1 MPRKKAVT
9 TNAEPDHELI
19 NHIHGLGLGSVDEY
33 RNWCDQNGFSKK
45 LKKHWKDRCRERY
58 FVRQAIADNR
68 LKQKQS
74 EKRNINRTLIN
85 ICEGRLCESDV
96 TQPHLQ
102 RLCHFL
108 KYPGTQLKRRV
119 NSKTLLRLL
128 SHLHQCRAKFFDAS
142 PVITDLGDLPGNTF
156 IEALALI
163 SVHSHAWLRPLEAW
177 KPSSHSAQRQF
188 ASLLRYLF
196 VQYDMPAFFDSI
208 WFMHHSKETARQID
222 WFLFVGK
229 GQNIRNCELP
239 ILITKKMAHHFMH
252 APKDVSVNQALRWG
266 QVLGLGGDE
275 RLARA
280 IFGTRLVENFKNE
293 EFWVT
298 VISWFAAHPMLDQTH
313 VGPIIDYL
321 HAQRFVTDLGH
332 ETPLQPNL
340 TMKGRSPASLLRQVN
355 AWHRKLANDNTQQL
369 RQWHPSGIQEFEFL
383 EGSQKNN
390 TLKCWTIRELL
401 SSKSLLAEG
410 RQLKHCVASY
420 ATSCAQGY
428 CSIWT
433 MELESCEG
441 FKKLITIEV
450 SKGTNQIRQA
460 RGKANRLPNENEKSI
475 IRRWAATAGLGMA
488 SYI

>member
-1 MPRKKAVT
+1 MPRKNALT

-19 NHIHGLGLGSVDEY
+19 NHIRDLCLGSVDEY
-33 RNWCDQNGFSKK
+33 RDWCARNGFSRK
-45 LKKHWKDRCRERY
+45 LKKHWKYRCRER
-58 FVRQAIADNR
+58 FFFKQAAAENR

-74 EKRNINRTLIN
+74 EKRNSIQTLTN
-85 ICEGRLCESDV
+85 ICEGRLCEFDV
-96 TQPHLQ
+96 TQAHLQ

-108 KYPGTQLKRRV
+108 RYTGPQLKRRV
-119 NSKTLLRLL
+119 NGKTLLRLL
-128 SHLHQCRAKFFDAS
+128 SHLHQCRAKVFGSS

-163 SVHSHAWLRPLEAW
+163 SVHSHAWLRPVEAW
-177 KPSSHSAQRQF
+177 KPRSHSAQRQF
-188 ASLLRYLF
+188 ASLLRHLF

-208 WFMHHSKETARQID
+208 WFLQPTKETAKQVE
-222 WFLFVGK
+222 WYLFVGK

-239 ILITKKMAHHFMH
+239 LPMTKKMAHHFMH

-266 QVLGLGGDE
+266 QILGLGGDE

-280 IFGTRLVENFKNE
+280 IFGTRLVENFKDE

-298 VISWFAAHPMLDQTH
+298 VIRWFAAHPMLDRTH

-321 HAQRFVTDLGH
+321 YAQRFETQIGH
-332 ETPLQPNL
+332 EAPQQPNL

-355 AWHRKLANDNTQQL
+355 EWHRRLANDNTQQL
-369 RQWHPSGIQEFEFL
+369 RQWNPSGIQGFEFL

-401 SSKSLLAEG
+401 SSKSLFAEG
-410 RQLKHCVASY
+410 RQLKHCVATY
-420 ATSCAQGY
+420 ASSCARGH

-433 MELESCEG
+433 MEVESCEG

-450 SKGTNQIRQA
+450 SKVGNLICQA
-460 RGKANRLPNENEKSI
+460 RGKANRLPNEKEKNI
-475 IRRWAATAGLGMA
+475 IRRWAETAGLKVS